1 MRLVPPPDGVADPPA
16 ELKPRAGELLMKSSS
31 RHRKVHP
38 WAVDVDN
45 PRAALSK
52 LLRLLFE
59 NEELYGSPLQSTT
72 RLFSG
77 SHSE

>member
-1 MRLVPPPDGVADPPA
+1 MIFDPVQMRWMSTLPPEED
-16 ELKPRAGELLMKSSS
+16 EAGELLTRSSS

-59 NEELYGSPLQSTT
+59 NEELYGSSLQSTT
-72 RLFSG
+72 RLLSG
-77 SHSE
+77 SDSE